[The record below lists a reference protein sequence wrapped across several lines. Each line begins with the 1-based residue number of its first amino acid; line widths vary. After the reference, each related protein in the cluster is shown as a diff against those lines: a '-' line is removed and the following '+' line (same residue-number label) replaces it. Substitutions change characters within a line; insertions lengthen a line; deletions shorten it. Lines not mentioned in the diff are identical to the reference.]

1 MPVLGGGRGSA
12 PPSPVPVAAAVHDI
26 HASHIRMVLEG
37 RTVALRVRLF
47 HDDLLLALR
56 AFTNRPDLQLTTADR
71 ADSAF
76 GAYFAKVVRFEADG
90 QAPTLRVTSSAA
102 EPDQVAGI
110 VVWYVLEGQVAA
122 TPSHLTMLNGLLFE
136 VFDDQ
141 QNIVQILRMP
151 GEERRTLYF
160 TAREPKPQDL
170 SF

>member
-1 MPVLGGGRGSA
+1 V
-12 PPSPVPVAAAVHDI
+12 VAKRAHDI

-47 HDDLLLALR
+47 HDDLQLALR
-56 AFTNRPDLQLTTADR
+56 AFTNQPNLQLTTTDR

-76 GAYFAKVVRFEADG
+76 AAYFAKVVRFEADG
-90 QAPTLRVTSSAA
+90 QAPTLRVTASAA
-102 EPDQVAGI
+102 EPDQVAGM

-122 TPSHLTMLNGLLFE
+122 TPTRLTMLNALLFE
-136 VFDDQ
+136 VFEDQ
-141 QNIVQILRMP
+141 QNIVQILRLP

-170 SF
+170 NF